1 MNLRTIFKAQAIILL
16 INGLGSLFLTSV
28 FIQQAGWTPT
38 ADLITIGQ
46 FLGVVFI
53 VNGIW
58 SWRFPDIAEENLK
71 SIGMLFAIG
80 GLLFTLIILFHILSL
95 IVQATIIYK
104 CFIFQIK
111 IAQQLT
117 FWAK

>member
-1 MNLRTIFKAQAIILL
+1 MNLRTIFKAQAVILL

-58 SWRFPDIAEENLK
+58 SWRFPDIAKENLK
-71 SIGMLFAIG
+71 SIGLPNQKVGIARHTANMNPTCLVFS
-80 GLLFTLIILFHILSL
+80 LSNQNVNEKRNSSMPHWSHCHHI
-95 IVQATIIYK
+95 
-104 CFIFQIK
+104 F
-111 IAQQLT
+111 
-117 FWAK
+117 

>member
-1 MNLRTIFKAQAIILL
+1 MNLRTIFKAQAVILL

-53 VNGIW
+53 VNGIC
-58 SWRFPDIAEENLK
+58 SCLIYTSPSPRDISGSRMPSSA
-71 SIGMLFAIG
+71 
-80 GLLFTLIILFHILSL
+80 
-95 IVQATIIYK
+95 
-104 CFIFQIK
+104 
-111 IAQQLT
+111 
-117 FWAK
+117 

>member
-1 MNLRTIFKAQAIILL
+1 MNLRTIFKAQAVILL

-58 SWRFPDIAEENLK
+58 SWRFPDIAAENLK
-71 SIGMLFAIG
+71 VNWNAICHWWVTIHINYFISHCNWSCG
-80 GLLFTLIILFHILSL
+80 WSHRLYKYYFNCIICNRLLFL
-95 IVQATIIYK
+95 
-104 CFIFQIK
+104 
-111 IAQQLT
+111 
-117 FWAK
+117 